1 MLLPQRLMNF
11 DRLRIIDVSRLC
23 QLAFHTAENLF
34 SPQKTGV
41 LQASNMRVPG
51 FRGSSNPS
59 NPGFS
64 AKGVAKLRRQLR
76 RVNRLKYS
84 IWSTGSSCLVN
95 GVAWHPG
102 CRMPR
107 ILRAGDDR
115 HGQALLLEIL
125 NNCLRLFIHLGYA
138 QRPDVTS

>member
-1 MLLPQRLMNF
+1 MNF

-95 GVAWHPG
+95 GVG
-102 CRMPR
+102 CHAR
-107 ILRAGDDR
+107 IDSGVTIEANL
-115 HGQALLLEIL
+115 GQMYQGLQQNQIGAMGIVP
-125 NNCLRLFIHLGYA
+125 A
-138 QRPDVTS
+138 